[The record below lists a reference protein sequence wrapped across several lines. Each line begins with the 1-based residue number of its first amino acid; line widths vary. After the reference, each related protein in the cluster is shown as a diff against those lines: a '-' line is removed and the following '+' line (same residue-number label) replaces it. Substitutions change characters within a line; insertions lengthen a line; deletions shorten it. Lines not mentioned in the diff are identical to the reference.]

1 MIIIHFPEE
10 KLVRIEVKDEWFPRV
25 KQDLV
30 LPKTFLSYATIF
42 MGLASIEIFIE
53 DCGFDKKEQ
62 SFHFCHSFP
71 RMLMS

>member
-10 KLVRIEVKDEWFPRV
+10 KLVRIEVNHEPFPWV
-25 KQDLV
+25 KQV

-42 MGLASIEIFIE
+42 MGLESIEIFIE

-62 SFHFCHSFP
+62 SFHFCRSFP
-71 RMLMS
+71 IMLMS